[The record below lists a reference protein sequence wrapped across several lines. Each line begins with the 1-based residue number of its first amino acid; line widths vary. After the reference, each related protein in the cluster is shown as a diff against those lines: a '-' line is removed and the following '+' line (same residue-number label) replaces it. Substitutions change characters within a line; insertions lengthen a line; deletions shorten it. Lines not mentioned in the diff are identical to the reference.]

1 MSRFHS
7 GRARPPGAPSGRP
20 GGPSLPA
27 KYTVRESPK
36 ARHIRLKMS
45 VQHGLEVIVPK
56 GFARS
61 RIPPLL
67 EKKRR
72 WIQRA
77 WQRIEEHRKFF
88 QPPSPDQLPD
98 HIILRAIG
106 ETWRVTYRHTKSR
119 HVGAYEAGNDT
130 LVVRGNIASQP
141 ACKAALRRWL
151 ARRCREKLVPWLCAI
166 SRETQLPF
174 GKAMVRTQKT
184 RWASCSR
191 HKTISLN
198 AKLLFLPP
206 NLVRYVFVHE
216 LCHTVHLNHSAK
228 FWALVGQNDPHYQA
242 HDRELRKA
250 WRLLPHW
257 PTAERPECCR

>member
-1 MSRFHS
+1 MSTQ
-7 GRARPPGAPSGRP
+7 A
-20 GGPSLPA
+20 LE
-27 KYTVRESPK
+27 YTVRESPK

-45 VQHGLEVIVPK
+45 AQHGLEVIVPK

-77 WQRIEEHRKFF
+77 RQRIEEHRKFF
-88 QPPSPDQLPD
+88 RPPPPDELPD
-98 HIILRAIG
+98 HIVLRAVG
-106 ETWRVTYRHTKSR
+106 ETWRVTYWQTKARHLG
-119 HVGAYEAGNDT
+119 VYEAGNDT

-151 ARRCREKLVPWLCAI
+151 ARRCRETLVPWLRAI

-206 NLVRYVFVHE
+206 DLVRYVFVHE
-216 LCHTVHLNHSAK
+216 LCHTVHMNHSDK
-228 FWALVGQNDPHYQA
+228 FWSVVGQKDA
-242 HDRELRKA
+242 GFAAKDRQLRNA
-250 WRLLPHW
+250 WRHLPHW
-257 PTAERPECCR
+257 SATPAGRGCR